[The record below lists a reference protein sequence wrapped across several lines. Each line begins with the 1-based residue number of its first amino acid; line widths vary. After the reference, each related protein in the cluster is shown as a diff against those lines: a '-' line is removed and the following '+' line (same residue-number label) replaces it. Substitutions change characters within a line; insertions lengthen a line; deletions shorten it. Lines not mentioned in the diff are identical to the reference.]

1 MVPGRSPASWD
12 PDIALRFEC
21 VCFRF
26 VVVKEVYD
34 SALVEDAPHPDSP
47 DEANKLRGGCGK
59 PDCPRCALMEGA
71 VWLSQLYFSGIFNQ
85 RRQAEDNRQ
94 FDYQK
99 ARWYSACGFT
109 NNRHWNCWWPP
120 QQGGSWNWE
129 RERTGFIMLMK
140 RRSVKRSIFLK

>member
-1 MVPGRSPASWD
+1 M
-12 PDIALRFEC
+12 
-21 VCFRF
+21 
-26 VVVKEVYD
+26 VKEVYD

-71 VWLSQLYFSGIFNQ
+71 VWLSQLCFSGNFNQ

-99 ARWYSACGFT
+99 ARRYSACGFT
-109 NNRHWNCWWPP
+109 TIDIGIAGGHPNRVGAETEKEKEPVSLC
-120 QQGGSWNWE
+120 
-129 RERTGFIMLMK
+129 
-140 RRSVKRSIFLK
+140 